1 MRRVHFVQVCT
12 ASLSSESELGWAGLR
27 TECQSQGGAGSWLR
41 TAQHSAASLPQDPLP
56 WSHLSCSNARN
67 IWDKSAYSWHLKDL
81 SPLPSNKRP
90 ICHFTFSA
98 LGVRH
103 LGISEEKLYKCIQK
117 KSLVLW
123 SSGRQKS
130 QQNFLLLNY
139 WSTEIHFTYCYCKCF
154 NKNTPR

>member
-1 MRRVHFVQVCT
+1 MCILFRCAQPAFPQKV
-12 ASLSSESELGWAGLR
+12 SWAGLGWG
-27 TECQSQGGAGSWLR
+27 QSASLRVEQGVGS
-41 TAQHSAASLPQDPLP
+41 AQHSTASLPQDPLP

-81 SPLPSNKRP
+81 SPLPSSKRP
-90 ICHFTFSA
+90 ICHFSFSA